1 MAEEPLYRD
10 PESGDIKAGRS
21 SRGRPRKWP
30 FYGMEVG
37 ATVAIDSEVNHP
49 AARAAAAQAGK
60 QKGWLFKAVKM
71 KNGVLLIKRIE

>member
-1 MAEEPLYRD
+1 MAEAPLYRD
-10 PESGDIKAGRS
+10 PENSDMKAGKS

-37 ATVAIDSEVNHP
+37 MTVAIDSEIHHP

-60 QKGWLFKAVKM
+60 QKGWVFKAVKM
-71 KNGVLLIKRIE
+71 SNGVLLIKRIE